1 MERQA
6 GFLEVM
12 RYRNFRLMWIGQL
25 ISITGSEMRIVAVD
39 WLVYQLAI
47 KQGLSPALAL
57 GFIGLMRVIPMTIM
71 ALFAGV
77 IADRYER
84 RKVII
89 VTSCVALVASTVLAL
104 AAELTTPAI
113 WLVYSMV
120 VVTAIASSFEM
131 PARQALTAALVPRD
145 ILSQAM
151 SANIIS
157 WQIATVLGPSLGGI
171 VIAAFGVVPLFWFD
185 AVSYLAVVSAAF
197 MMTPVIVASTGRPPV
212 RLADAFEGL
221 KFVFKHRLLAS
232 TMLLDFF
239 ATFFGACTT
248 LMPIF
253 ASEILHVGAQG
264 YGFMRAAPSV
274 GALLAAVFLTTRK
287 IRSQGKV
294 LLVSVGIFG
303 LSIALFG
310 ISSWYP
316 LTVIVLAMSGAADTV
331 SMIIR
336 GTLRQLITPDELR
349 GRMTAVTMIFV
360 AGGPQLGEFVVGL
373 TASVIGVP
381 LAVLVG
387 GIICMGVVTGTA
399 IRVPELR
406 NLDTP
411 VEHAA
416 V

>member
-25 ISITGSEMRIVAVD
+25 ISITGSQMRIVAVD
-39 WLVYQLAI
+39 WLVYQIAI

-77 IADRYER
+77 VADRYDR

-89 VTSCVALVASTVLAL
+89 VTSWIALLASVVLAIAGSL
-104 AAELTTPAI
+104 ETPAI

-131 PARQALTAALVPRD
+131 PARQALTAALVPRE

-157 WQIATVLGPSLGGI
+157 WQMATVLGPSLGGI
-171 VIAAFGVVPLFWFD
+171 LIAAFGVIPLFWFD
-185 AVSYLAVVSAAF
+185 AVSYLAVVFTAL

-212 RLADAFEGL
+212 RLADAFDGL
-221 KFVFKHRLLAS
+221 KFVFRHRLMAS

-239 ATFFGACTT
+239 ATFFGACTA

-253 ASEILHVGAQG
+253 ANDILHVGAQG

-274 GALLAAVFLTTRK
+274 GALLAAIFLTSRK

-303 LSIALFG
+303 LSIAIFG

-316 LTVIVLAMSGAADTV
+316 LTVIVLAMSGATDTI

-336 GTLRQLITPDELR
+336 GTLRQLLTPDELR
-349 GRMTAVTMIFV
+349 GRMTAVNMIFV

-381 LAVLVG
+381 LAVLIG
-387 GIICMGVVTGTA
+387 GIICMGVVAGTA

-411 VEHAA
+411 VELPS

>member
-12 RYRNFRLMWIGQL
+12 RYRNFRLVWIGQL
-25 ISITGSEMRIVAVD
+25 ISITGSQMRIVAVD
-39 WLVYQLAI
+39 WLVYQIAV

-77 IADRYER
+77 VADRYDR

-89 VTSCVALVASTVLAL
+89 VTSWIALLASVVLAIAGSL
-104 AAELTTPAI
+104 ETPAI

-131 PARQALTAALVPRD
+131 PARQALTAALVPRE

-157 WQIATVLGPSLGGI
+157 WQMATVLGPSLGGI
-171 VIAAFGVVPLFWFD
+171 LIAAFGVIPLFWFD
-185 AVSYLAVVSAAF
+185 AVSYLAVVFTAL

-212 RLADAFEGL
+212 RLADAFDGL
-221 KFVFKHRLLAS
+221 KFVFRHRLMAS

-239 ATFFGACTT
+239 ATFFGACTA

-253 ASEILHVGAQG
+253 ANDILHVGAQG

-274 GALLAAVFLTTRK
+274 GALLAAIFLTSRK

-303 LSIALFG
+303 LSIAIFG

-316 LTVIVLAMSGAADTV
+316 LTIVVLAMSGATDTI

-336 GTLRQLITPDELR
+336 GTLRQLLTPDELR
-349 GRMTAVTMIFV
+349 GRMTAVNMIFV

-373 TASVIGVP
+373 TASAIGVP
-381 LAVLVG
+381 LAVLIG
-387 GIICMGVVTGTA
+387 GIICMGVVAGTA

-411 VEHAA
+411 VELPS

>member
-1 MERQA
+1 
-6 GFLEVM
+6 
-12 RYRNFRLMWIGQL
+12 
-25 ISITGSEMRIVAVD
+25 MRIVAVD
-39 WLVYQLAI
+39 WLVYQIAV

-77 IADRYER
+77 VADRYDR

-89 VTSCVALVASTVLAL
+89 VTSWIALLASVVLAIAGSL
-104 AAELTTPAI
+104 ETPAI

-131 PARQALTAALVPRD
+131 PARQALTAALVPRE

-157 WQIATVLGPSLGGI
+157 WQMATVLGPSLGGI
-171 VIAAFGVVPLFWFD
+171 LIAAFGVIPLFWFD
-185 AVSYLAVVSAAF
+185 AVSYLAVVFTAL

-212 RLADAFEGL
+212 RLADAFDGL
-221 KFVFKHRLLAS
+221 KFVFRHRLMAS

-239 ATFFGACTT
+239 ATFFGACTA

-253 ASEILHVGAQG
+253 ANDILHVGAQG

-274 GALLAAVFLTTRK
+274 GALLAAIFLTSRK

-303 LSIALFG
+303 LSIAIFG

-316 LTVIVLAMSGAADTV
+316 LTIVVLAMSGATDTI

-336 GTLRQLITPDELR
+336 GTLRQLLTPDELR
-349 GRMTAVTMIFV
+349 GRMTAVNMIFV

-373 TASVIGVP
+373 TASAIGVP
-381 LAVLVG
+381 LAVLIG
-387 GIICMGVVTGTA
+387 GIICMGVVAGTA

-411 VEHAA
+411 VELPS

>member
-25 ISITGSEMRIVAVD
+25 ISITGSQMRIVAVD
-39 WLVYQLAI
+39 WLVYTIAI

-77 IADRYER
+77 VADRYDR
-84 RKVII
+84 RKVIM
-89 VTSCVALVASTVLAL
+89 VTSCIALLASVVLAIAGSL
-104 AAELTTPAI
+104 ETPAI

-131 PARQALTAALVPRD
+131 PARQALTAALVPRE

-157 WQIATVLGPSLGGI
+157 WQMATVLGPSLGGI
-171 VIAAFGVVPLFWFD
+171 LIAAFGVIPLFWFD
-185 AVSYLAVVSAAF
+185 AASYLAVVFAAF

-212 RLADAFEGL
+212 RLADAFDGL
-221 KFVFKHRLLAS
+221 KFVFKHRLMAS

-239 ATFFGACTT
+239 ATFFGACTA

-253 ASEILHVGAQG
+253 ANDILHVGAQG

-274 GALLAAVFLTTRK
+274 GALLAAIFLTSRK

-303 LSIALFG
+303 LSIAIFG

-316 LTVIVLAMSGAADTV
+316 LTVIVLAMSGATDTI

-336 GTLRQLITPDELR
+336 GTLRQLLTPDELR
-349 GRMTAVTMIFV
+349 GRMTAVNMIFV

-381 LAVLVG
+381 LAVLIG
-387 GIICMGVVTGTA
+387 GIICMGVVAGTA

-411 VEHAA
+411 VELPS

>member
-12 RYRNFRLMWIGQL
+12 RYRNFRLVWIGQL
-25 ISITGSEMRIVAVD
+25 ISITGSQMRIVAVD
-39 WLVYQLAI
+39 WLVYQIAV

-77 IADRYER
+77 VADRYDR

-89 VTSCVALVASTVLAL
+89 VTSWIALLASVVLAIAGSL
-104 AAELTTPAI
+104 ETPAI

-131 PARQALTAALVPRD
+131 PARQALTAALVPRE

-157 WQIATVLGPSLGGI
+157 WQMATVLGPSLGGI
-171 VIAAFGVVPLFWFD
+171 LIAAFGVIPLFWFD
-185 AVSYLAVVSAAF
+185 AISYLAVVFTAL

-212 RLADAFEGL
+212 RLADAFDGL
-221 KFVFKHRLLAS
+221 KFVFKHRLMAS

-239 ATFFGACTT
+239 ATFFGACTA

-253 ASEILHVGAQG
+253 ANDILHVGAQG

-274 GALLAAVFLTTRK
+274 GALFAAIFLTSRK

-303 LSIALFG
+303 LSIAIFG

-316 LTVIVLAMSGAADTV
+316 LTVIVLAMSGATDTI

-336 GTLRQLITPDELR
+336 GTLRQLLTPDELR
-349 GRMTAVTMIFV
+349 GRMTAVNMIFV

-381 LAVLVG
+381 LAVLIG
-387 GIICMGVVTGTA
+387 GIICMGVVAGTA

-411 VEHAA
+411 VELPS

>member
-77 IADRYER
+77 VADRYER

>member
-1 MERQA
+1 MERQT
-6 GFLEVM
+6 GFFEVM
-12 RYRNFRLMWIGQL
+12 RYRNFRLMWIGQF
-25 ISITGSEMRIVAVD
+25 ISITGSQMRIVAVD
-39 WLVYQLAI
+39 WLVYQIAI

-57 GFIGLMRVIPMTIM
+57 GFIGLMRVIPMTLM

-77 IADRYER
+77 VADRFDR

-89 VTSCVALVASTVLAL
+89 VTSLVALVASIILAI
-104 AAELTTPAI
+104 AASFATPAI
-113 WLVYSMV
+113 WLAYSMV

-131 PARQALTAALVPRD
+131 PARQALTAALVPREV
-145 ILSQAM
+145 LSQAM

-157 WQIATVLGPSLGGI
+157 WQMATVLGPALGGI
-171 VIAAFGVVPLFWFD
+171 LIAAFGVVPLFWFD
-185 AVSYLAVVSAAF
+185 AASYLAVVAAAI
-197 MMTPVIVASTGRPPV
+197 MLTPIVVESNGRPLV
-212 RLADAFEGL
+212 RLADAFDGI
-221 KFVFKHRLLAS
+221 KFVFKHRIIAS

-239 ATFFGACTT
+239 ATFFGACTA

-253 ASEILHVGAQG
+253 ADEILQVGAQG
-264 YGFMRAAPSV
+264 YGFMRAAPAV
-274 GALLAAVFLTTRK
+274 GALLAAVFLTSRK

-294 LLVSVGIFG
+294 LLVSVGVFG

-316 LTVIVLAMSGAADTV
+316 LTVIVLAMSGAADTI

-336 GTLRQLITPDELR
+336 GTLRQLLTPDELR
-349 GRMTAVTMIFV
+349 GRMTAVNMVFV
-360 AGGPQLGEFVVGL
+360 AGGPQLGEFVIGL
-373 TASVIGVP
+373 TASIIGVP
-381 LAVLVG
+381 LAVLIG

-411 VEHAA
+411 V
-416 V
+416 VQPTG